1 MLRVA
6 IANMAF
12 SYLLISIADVTALRQ
27 IVFWGYQFTVI
38 CIESLVFL
46 SLMSIL
52 EILDWYFNRGTGT
65 QYFKVTARGMSD
77 QNVFGDS
84 EDGPGFRRQ
93 KSFEHHV
100 NLLKQLNE
108 ELEHRKL
115 YSGNFDKL
123 SEYCKDQTLSETGTL
138 RARLKQKLKALEDID
153 ERSRSSSDDDDG
165 CLST

>member
-12 SYLLISIADVTALRQ
+12 SYLLISIADVTALKQ

-52 EILDWYFNRGTGT
+52 EIADWYFNRGAGT
-65 QYFKVTARGMSD
+65 LYFKVTARGMSE

-84 EDGPGFRRQ
+84 EDGPGFRR
-93 KSFEHHV
+93 
-100 NLLKQLNE
+100 
-108 ELEHRKL
+108 
-115 YSGNFDKL
+115 
-123 SEYCKDQTLSETGTL
+123 
-138 RARLKQKLKALEDID
+138 
-153 ERSRSSSDDDDG
+153 
-165 CLST
+165 